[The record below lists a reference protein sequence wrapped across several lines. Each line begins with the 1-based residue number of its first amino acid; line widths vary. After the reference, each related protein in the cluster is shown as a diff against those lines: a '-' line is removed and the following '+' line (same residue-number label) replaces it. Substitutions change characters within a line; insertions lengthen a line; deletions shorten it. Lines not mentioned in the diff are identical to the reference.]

1 MLLLAGANLMLVV
14 FLYFALSKAA
24 EFRTSLIHQSF
35 DAQKQTAE
43 ILSRCI
49 VTPPK

>member
-1 MLLLAGANLMLVV
+1 MLLLAAGNLMMVV

-24 EFRTSLIHQSF
+24 EFRTELIKQSF
-35 DAQKQTAE
+35 DAQAQTAE

-49 VTPPK
+49 VTPK